1 MQFCSF
7 VAQQL
12 QHPVAEQIIDSH
24 TASPFSNQCAAV
36 ATAIKDWIF
45 FSTNSFENFGVAKT
59 IVFVN
64 IRKIEQ
70 CWLQWLSN
78 IGGRYICTVLKMKF
92 VILFFNWFC
101 FLSNEGPVL
110 ELVLCGVSPAGCHRQ
125 SALIGKRLLGSI
137 SLTRHIWKSARM
149 GQIIIDAINFE
160 NCWGSIQRK
169 KCNIL
174 EKPVSGDQKDKLLPR
189 GLKQGSL

>member
-7 VAQQL
+7 VAQQM

-36 ATAIKDWIF
+36 ATTIKDWIF

-64 IRKIEQ
+64 IGNIEQ

-78 IGGRYICTVLKMKF
+78 SRGRNIYTLKMKF

-125 SALIGKRLLGSI
+125 SALIGKRLLGSS

-149 GQIIIDAINFE
+149 GQIIIDGIDFE
-160 NCWGSIQRK
+160 NCWGSI
-169 KCNIL
+169 
-174 EKPVSGDQKDKLLPR
+174 
-189 GLKQGSL
+189 